1 METERFTLNRL
12 MEAALNPPDEGAV
25 NFKMLRM
32 VLKVIIEELDLG
44 EVEAEVPAEDV
55 GRKTRKRRKR
65 KYHRLE
71 TSRKPTEGEKKEAE
85 NCQREEEK
93 RGERSE
99 AETTEES
106 RRSRSSFSDREEE
119 DEWERELEEHPSPA
133 GGNEAS
139 PSPEGSESSSTGKE
153 ESSDGDE
160 EWGTDYSSVRSRH
173 RRQRE
178 KESSISA
185 GSESGCTG
193 IKRRAMEMW
202 KTAYFSRRLEAV
214 QEGLHKDGVTRGLSK
229 IVSRLSESANE
240 TEAKLKLVVT
250 GEELV
255 DFKKEV
261 DGKLARLDLEIK
273 ELHRVSAGVEES
285 VNRLLTETETLKE
298 KTGFLEDNT
307 GLYRHKSP
315 EEVDFPALREMFR
328 NFVDEMRP
336 IKEKFQREFETES
349 EQDTSMSEQVT
360 NLRINVRNL
369 IENDKIVTEKFQRLE
384 EDGAKQKEILDILV
398 EANEKGF
405 APQDKE
411 DFYDMQ
417 KRLRQLEIDCRQLGA
432 LNDLDLAIAT
442 LKAIKVNKSEVEAA
456 LSRKAENK
464 VVEVKVD
471 RTEYEKV
478 TGEHC
483 FKLKQLEKDVD
494 YIRENLDVEVRR
506 ISDELDNKV
515 HRIDIET
522 LTESVHRRLKDL
534 TFKLKRLGYAVQIE
548 TQMPAAT
555 RTEAKCLSCGVWTRR
570 LQNSVVKSL
579 PPTVFS
585 KCGQIVD
592 PKQIVSKNIDG
603 ILPPSACRHVGR
615 LVGGPLG
622 SNENN
627 GKSPVRGRITPMKIG
642 VGDYA

>member
-214 QEGLHKDGVTRGLSK
+214 QEGLHKVINVLGVHARTVDAQRRDLEKEKMARDGVTRGLSK
-229 IVSRLSESANE
+229 IVSRLSESA
-240 TEAKLKLVVT
+240 
-250 GEELV
+250 
-255 DFKKEV
+255 
-261 DGKLARLDLEIK
+261 
-273 ELHRVSAGVEES
+273 
-285 VNRLLTETETLKE
+285 
-298 KTGFLEDNT
+298 DNT